1 MEIENLTRK
10 DLKTLTK
17 SQLIELILSLTDN
30 SDNNKNE
37 NIKEPTKTSK
47 NSSIPSSKDLT
58 RVKSKKE
65 ENISKNKLGAKKGHK
80 GYGREIS
87 KTPDK
92 TVFSLIEKNP
102 RTGAK
107 IRSNS
112 KSYSTHQIIELKNA
126 VEFEIIEIKRQITTG
141 EDKKTLT
148 APNPPG
154 VKNNSLIGPK
164 FEAFIVSLRYRYCMP
179 LNKIKEFIKIFGG
192 KNISSGIFSRIF
204 RDVKKALKVDY
215 DKIKKHV
222 RESEIVG
229 ADETGEH
236 LNGYKGWGWVF
247 RTENAAFYVITNSRS
262 SKVPNA
268 ILGKNYKGILISDF
282 WGAYNWNKFKASGY
296 QKCLEHLDRDFEFA
310 KEIEKQK
317 GINKIG
323 KIQEI
328 FYEAIKL
335 KKEMDFDSQ
344 EFQEKVKIIEVRL
357 DKELEEKD
365 FQTLPGN
372 RLRKRLIKY
381 REHLFTFLY
390 YKDVPFH
397 NNGSETD
404 IRKFVGLR
412 KVCGSFRSCLGRGPL
427 WQSVIMSIV
436 ETARKNN
443 INFFDFIYQ
452 RIIGNNLL
460 ELIKI

>member
-1 MEIENLTRK
+1 MRVENLTRK

-17 SQLIELILSLTDN
+17 SQLIELILSLSDN
-30 SDNNKNE
+30 SDDNE
-37 NIKEPTKTSK
+37 QKGTKEPLKTSK
-47 NSSIPSSKDLT
+47 NSNIPSSKDLT
-58 RVKSKKE
+58 KGKSKKDKKE
-65 ENISKNKLGAKKGHK
+65 STNKIGAKKGHK

-92 TVFSLIEKNP
+92 CISSLIEKNP
-102 RTGAK
+102 RTGVK

-126 VEFEIIEIKRQITTG
+126 VEFEVIEIKRQITTG
-141 EDKKTLT
+141 EDGKTIT

-154 VKNNSLIGPK
+154 VKNNTLVGPK
-164 FEAFIVSLRYRYCMP
+164 LEAFISCLRYRYCMP
-179 LNKIKEFIKIFGG
+179 WNKIKEFFKVFAG
-192 KNISSGIFSRIF
+192 KNISSGTFARIF
-204 RDVKKALKVDY
+204 NDLKKTLKPDY
-215 DKIKKHV
+215 DNIKNHIK
-222 RESEIVG
+222 ESEIVG

-236 LNGYKGWGWVF
+236 LNGYKGWGWTF
-247 RTENAAFYVITNSRS
+247 RTENATFYVITNGRS

-268 ILGKNYKGILISDF
+268 ILGKDFKGILVSDF

-296 QKCLEHLDRDFEFA
+296 QKCLEHLDRDFEFV

-317 GINKIG
+317 GIDKIG
-323 KIQEI
+323 KIQRI
-328 FYEAIKL
+328 FYDAIKL
-335 KKEMDFDSQ
+335 KEEVEFGSQ
-344 EFQEKVKIIEVRL
+344 EFKEKVRNIEGHL
-357 DKELEEKD
+357 DKELEEED

-372 RLRKRLIKY
+372 RLRKRLMKY
-381 REHLFTFLY
+381 RKHLFTFLY
-390 YKDVPFH
+390 YKNVPFH

-427 WQSVIMSIV
+427 WQSVNLSII

-452 RIIGNNLL
+452 RIMEDNSL